1 MRTKQASVLL
11 FTLLAGLLS
20 QSLLIPVFSTSIA
33 DQKSYY
39 SPPSDPHSGTPPTGS
54 HSSPIPPSHGYG
66 GSPPHY
72 STPTPSTPSKP
83 PSSGGGY
90 YNPPSSGGG
99 SPPTTPVDP
108 GTPSTP
114 STPGVPSTPSTP
126 SIPTTPFTCN
136 YWLNH
141 PGMIWGVLGW
151 WGTLGNAFGATN
163 VPGFGTNLNLLQ
175 ALSNTR
181 TDGFGA
187 LLREGTASYLNSL
200 ASNRFPFTTK
210 QVRTSFVSALSSNKA
225 AADQANTFKLANEGK
240 IKPRA

>member
-1 MRTKQASVLL
+1 MRSKQASALL

-20 QSLLIPVFSTSIA
+20 HSLVIPVFSSTIA

-39 SPPSDPHSGTPPTGS
+39 SPDPHAGTPPTGT
-54 HSSPIPPSHGYG
+54 HNNPMPPPHGYG
-66 GSPPHY
+66 GTPPHQP
-72 STPTPSTPSKP
+72 TPTPSTPLNP
-83 PSSGGGY
+83 PSGGGGY

-108 GTPSTP
+108 GTPSIP
-114 STPGVPSTPSTP
+114 STPPPA
-126 SIPTTPFTCN
+126 PFTGTCN

-187 LLREGTASYLNSL
+187 ILREGTASYLNSL
-200 ASNRFPFTTK
+200 ANNSFPFTTK
-210 QVRTSFVSALSSNKA
+210 QVRSSFVSALSSNKA
-225 AADQANTFKLANEGK
+225 AADQAKVFKLANEGK
-240 IKPRA
+240 LKPRA

>member
-1 MRTKQASVLL
+1 MRSKQASALL

-20 QSLLIPVFSTSIA
+20 QSLLIPVLSTSIT

-39 SPPSDPHSGTPPTGS
+39 SPPDPHSGSPPSGS
-54 HSSPIPPSHGYG
+54 HGSPIPPSHGNG
-66 GSPPHY
+66 GTPHY
-72 STPTPSTPSKP
+72 STPTPSTPSG
-83 PSSGGGY
+83 GGGY
-90 YNPPSSGGG
+90 YNPPSSGG
-99 SPPTTPVDP
+99 SPPSTPVDP

-114 STPGVPSTPSTP
+114 STPSVPSTPSTP
-126 SIPTTPFTCN
+126 TIPTTPFTCN

-141 PGMIWGVLGW
+141 PGLIWGVLGW

-181 TDGFGA
+181 NDGYGA

-200 ASNRFPFTTK
+200 ASNRFPYTTK

-225 AADQANTFKLANEGK
+225 AGDQANTFKLANEGK